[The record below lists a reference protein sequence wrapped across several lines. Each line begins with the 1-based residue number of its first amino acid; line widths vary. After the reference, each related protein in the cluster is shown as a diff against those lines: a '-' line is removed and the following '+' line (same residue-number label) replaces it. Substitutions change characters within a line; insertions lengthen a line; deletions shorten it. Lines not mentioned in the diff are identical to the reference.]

1 MSILCDIKYLSN
13 TARKPFENIERLGI
27 FYKFIFWR
35 CYIMLMTLK
44 LISIMK
50 FNTSC
55 FAVHL
60 QKTLYFLVF
69 HQNIGLKTSKH
80 EFNDRRNQNKQGF
93 EGTKLSRK
101 EFVAFE
107 EYQRVCVDDI
117 ASSAKILT
125 VFLPRFS
132 RLFCFLSSRIL
143 QNNFLHLY
151 LVKIRGY
158 KLSFFVKPA
167 TKSLPHFSVFKKS
180 WREANNRPVA
190 GTSHMIGHCKFIQ
203 LPVGK

>member
-1 MSILCDIKYLSN
+1 MLCCSPSKDALFFSFSSKY
-13 TARKPFENIERLGI
+13 R
-27 FYKFIFWR
+27 
-35 CYIMLMTLK
+35 
-44 LISIMK
+44 
-50 FNTSC
+50 
-55 FAVHL
+55 V
-60 QKTLYFLVF
+60 
-69 HQNIGLKTSKH
+69 KTSKH
-80 EFNDRRNQNKQGF
+80 EFNDRSHQNKQGS

-125 VFLPRFS
+125 VFLPWFS

-151 LVKIRGY
+151 LIKIRRY
-158 KLSFFVKPA
+158 KLSFFAKPA
-167 TKSLPHFSVFKKS
+167 TKSLLHFSVFKKS
-180 WREANNRPVA
+180 WREANNRPEA
-190 GTSHMIGHCKFIQ
+190 GTSHIIGHCKFIQ